1 MFHTIY
7 STYSTC
13 VYVYEYMGNMGMYRE
28 SYYYYYD
35 VQQMNFM
42 RLKDTC
48 CEIYA
53 QLRGVNRVC
62 GDNVKT
68 ITKTKNEK

>member
-1 MFHTIY
+1 
-7 STYSTC
+7 
-13 VYVYEYMGNMGMYRE
+13 MGNMGMYCE

-35 VQQMNFM
+35 APQMNFM
-42 RLKDTC
+42 GPKDTC

-68 ITKTKNEK
+68 ITKTKTKTKNKS

>member
-1 MFHTIY
+1 
-7 STYSTC
+7 
-13 VYVYEYMGNMGMYRE
+13 MYRE
-28 SYYYYYD
+28 SYYYYYYD